1 MSTTEIMLAL
11 MMVIMIG
18 GFAVLIYQQKRL
30 LDAQESRRDEE
41 SRDETIDAILTGVRC
56 ERQEV
61 QQAVI
66 NTERSI
72 SQSMTS
78 LMAFVTE
85 QQNKSAAEV
94 RALNETARTSLG
106 ETNQVMHRQL
116 LALQAL
122 VDERFARII
131 ETNAASSE
139 AFGSRLDAK
148 FTDIRTSV
156 ETSLEKMRTVNETKL
171 EEMRS
176 TVQEKLDKT
185 LAERLS
191 MSFRTVDE
199 KLGLVQSGL
208 GEMRQM
214 AQSVRDLKGVLTN
227 VKTRGT
233 FGETQLSVI
242 LGDILTPGQYA
253 EQVRVV
259 PGSSAVADFAVRMP
273 GAGDAPCWLPIDSK
287 FPLEDYQRLQAA
299 ETAGDA
305 QGAQKARAGLERAV
319 FIQAKSIREKY
330 VRPPYTTEFAV
341 MFLPSEG
348 LYAEVIRIPG
358 LFERLQR
365 EWRITPAGP
374 AVVSALINSL
384 QMGFVT
390 LALQERSAEVWQI
403 LGEVKGEF
411 LQFAEGF
418 AKVQK
423 KFSEAQSSLD
433 AMQTRQNVM
442 QKKMTSIE
450 AVRAAIPQTEPAA
463 LASCV
468 SETDAASES
477 KRLN

>member
-1 MSTTEIMLAL
+1 MSTTEILLAF

-66 NTERSI
+66 NAERSI

-94 RALNETARTSLG
+94 RALNDTARTSLG

-191 MSFRTVDE
+191 VSFRTVDE

-287 FPLEDYQRLQAA
+287 FPLEDYQRLQSA

-319 FIQAKSIREKY
+319 LIQAKSIREKY

-450 AVRAAIPQTEPAA
+450 AVRAALPQTEPAA
-463 LASCV
+463 MAPCV